1 MNVVLNIYLQQTNR
15 KQLKRRKGS
24 RRMEVKITVQDEENK
39 ETHINEY
46 EKFAELLVDVVN
58 KLDLSVSEVIIKKQV
73 QPKAVPEKN

>member
-1 MNVVLNIYLQQTNR
+1 MNK
-15 KQLKRRKGS
+15 KQPKRRKG
-24 RRMEVKITVQDEENK
+24 RFEMEVKITVQDEENK
-39 ETHINEY
+39 EIHINEY